1 MKQSYI
7 SYYEGYDKDGLC
19 VFNGNHAVEA
29 ESESDYGQE
38 PVDGDELLTGCLD
51 YILKYAQDK
60 NPKVTRVVIKG
71 LFRV

>member
-7 SYYEGYDKDGLC
+7 SYYEGYSKNGEV

-29 ESESDYGQE
+29 ESKSGTS
-38 PVDGDELLTGCLD
+38 VNGDELLTACLE

-60 NPKVTRVVIKG
+60 NPSVTRVVIKG
-71 LFRV
+71 LFKL

>member
-19 VFNGNHAVEA
+19 IFNGNHAVKA
-29 ESESDYGQE
+29 ETEDGQE
-38 PVDGDELLTGCLD
+38 PVNGDELLTGCLD
-51 YILKYAQDK
+51 YILQYAQDK

-71 LFRV
+71 LFRL